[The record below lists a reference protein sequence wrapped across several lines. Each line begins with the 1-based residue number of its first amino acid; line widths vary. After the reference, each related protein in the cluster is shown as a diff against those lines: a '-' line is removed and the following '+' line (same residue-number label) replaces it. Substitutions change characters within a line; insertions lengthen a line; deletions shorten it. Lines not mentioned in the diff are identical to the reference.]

1 MTFKLSEDQT
11 QALADLKAV
20 LATGKPISVFVGPAG
35 SGKTTI
41 MKALIE
47 DQQQH
52 RQVVLCAPTGK
63 AASVLAEKTGMD
75 VSTIHSAIYG
85 YVEEVTKEDDNS
97 DENVERETKLVFGK
111 PKCPVA
117 HGGLV
122 VVDEASMVGQY
133 LHNQLT
139 QYTFLAKGAQILYV
153 GDREQLP
160 PVNDTWGAD
169 FANPDAMLT
178 KIHRQA
184 EDSAIL
190 TLSQA
195 IREKKGFNGWNETCR
210 TDNGG
215 DPVDWMV
222 ERAQSDATLLTYTN
236 KNRKA
241 LNVAVRE
248 SLGRTDAIEVGDRI
262 VCLLNSKG
270 TNIMN
275 GEVRT
280 VTAVKV
286 RDTYTKLTLCDGN
299 EVYVNPELFGAKTLL
314 WKEWVATI
322 PFHRRRRA
330 LHIDYGYCLTV
341 HKSQGSQWKDVAFC
355 VGGAFQWLKKK
366 DPDTARRL
374 SYTAVTR
381 ASDNLVI
388 FR

>member
-1 MTFKLSEDQT
+1 MPLSTDQV
-11 QALADLKAV
+11 QALEDLTAA

-41 MKALIE
+41 MKELIKE
-47 DQQQH
+47 QAKTRD
-52 RQVVLCAPTGK
+52 VVLCCPTGK
-63 AASVLAEKTGMD
+63 AASVLAEKTGLD

-97 DENVERETKLVFGK
+97 DENVEKETKLVFGK

-117 HGGLV
+117 AGGLV
-122 VVDEASMVGQY
+122 VVDEASMVGSA
-133 LHNQLT
+133 LHNELT
-139 QYTFLAKGAQILYV
+139 RYTFMAPGAQILYV

-169 FANPDAMLT
+169 FKNPDAALT

-184 EDSAIL
+184 EGSAIL

-195 IREKKGFNGWNETCR
+195 IREKKGFNGWNDTCR
-210 TDNGG
+210 TDDGG
-215 DPVDWMV
+215 DPVEWMV
-222 ERAQSDATLLTYTN
+222 ERANDDATLQTYTN

-241 LNVAVRE
+241 LNNAVRHA
-248 SLGRTDAIEVGDRI
+248 LGRTDAIEVGDRI

-286 RDTYTKLTLCDGN
+286 CDTYTKLTLCDGN

-314 WKEWVATI
+314 WKEWVATL
-322 PFHRRRRA
+322 PFQRRRRA

-341 HKSQGSQWKDVAFC
+341 HKSQGSQWEDVAFC
-355 VGGAFQWLKKK
+355 VGSSFNWLKRK
-366 DPDTARRL
+366 DPETARRL